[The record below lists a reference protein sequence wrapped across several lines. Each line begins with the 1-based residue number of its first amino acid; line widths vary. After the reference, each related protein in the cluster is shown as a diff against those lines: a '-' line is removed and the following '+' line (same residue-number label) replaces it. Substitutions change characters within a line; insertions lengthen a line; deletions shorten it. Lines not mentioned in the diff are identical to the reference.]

1 MVPKTKDERQ
11 YAGVSYDV
19 ANSTPDDELLDKY
32 NEEGSMNID
41 SPQKQTLVYYN
52 YKMKCVD
59 LSVDFLKLTQSPL
72 PSDVFKTSAILL
84 DYVVSKNDK
93 TV

>member
-1 MVPKTKDERQ
+1 MVPKRKDERQ

-59 LSVDFLKLTQSPL
+59 LAVDFLKLTQSPL

-93 TV
+93 TL